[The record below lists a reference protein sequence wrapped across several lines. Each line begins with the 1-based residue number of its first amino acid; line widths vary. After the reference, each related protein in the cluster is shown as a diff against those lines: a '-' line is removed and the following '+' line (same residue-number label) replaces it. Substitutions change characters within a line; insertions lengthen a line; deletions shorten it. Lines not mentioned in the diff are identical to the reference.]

1 MAKKFILT
9 FSISVLVL
17 FSICIIM
24 LMIMVPQQEA
34 SLNASVQNYDKINSN
49 DYAFA
54 QTKDISKDSL
64 VKEYAI
70 TSADLLTFKKY
81 NQYTTGNSD
90 PFTPS
95 TDLQTTTNNN
105 NTTTTN
111 NNTTNSNG
119 GTSNPPAT
127 SK

>member
-24 LMIMVPQQEA
+24 LMIMIPQQDT
-34 SLNASVQNYDKINSN
+34 SITASVENYDKINSS
-49 DYAFA
+49 DYEFT

-64 VKEYAI
+64 VKEYTI
-70 TSADLLTFKKY
+70 SDDDLLTFEKY
-81 NQYTTGNSD
+81 NQYKAGNSD
-90 PFTPS
+90 PFTPAG
-95 TDLQTTTNNN
+95 DLESTTNNN
-105 NTTTTN
+105 NSTNTN

-119 GTSNPPAT
+119 GTSNPPTT

>member
-24 LMIMVPQQEA
+24 LMIMIPQQDA
-34 SLNASVQNYDKINSN
+34 TITASVENYDKINSS
-49 DYAFA
+49 DYAFT

-64 VKEYAI
+64 VKEYTI
-70 TSADLLTFKKY
+70 SDADISTFVKY
-81 NQYTTGNSD
+81 NQYKAGNSD
-90 PFTPS
+90 PFTPA
-95 TDLQTTTNNN
+95 TDLESTTNNN
-105 NTTTTN
+105 NSTNTN

-119 GTSNPPAT
+119 GTLNPPTT